1 MARKRVAR
9 KQYSARQLAA
19 LLLDE
24 IDQLAYSRHP
34 EDEKAQIGALARAFR
49 YVKMAANELKK
60 ADN

>member
-1 MARKRVAR
+1 MGKKHVVR

-34 EDEKAQIGALARAFR
+34 EDERAQIVALARAFR